1 MQFDFK
7 RMLKYEYNVGDR
19 DQTIRYG
26 VGSFSIL
33 VSLFLGSVPLLLL
46 GIALL
51 VSGYTHFC
59 PIYAGLGRT
68 TASCCGQANKAQA
81 GGPSCCEGKAEAM
94 KPKTHSCCSGQGQD
108 QAHQHR
114 A

>member
-7 RMLKYEYNVGDR
+7 RMFKYEYNVGDQ
-19 DQTIRYG
+19 DQKIRYG
-26 VGSFSIL
+26 VGSFAIL

-68 TASCCGQANKAQA
+68 TAACCGEDKQAL
-81 GGPSCCEGKAEAM
+81 SCGSQAEAT
-94 KPKTHSCCSGQGQD
+94 KTHACCSGQGNG
-108 QAHQHR
+108 QAHPH
-114 A
+114 

>member
-26 VGSFSIL
+26 VGSISIL

-68 TASCCGQANKAQA
+68 TASCCGQAKKAQA
-81 GGPSCCEGKAEAM
+81 GQPSCCEGKAEVTTE
-94 KPKTHSCCSGQGQD
+94 THSCCSGQGHD
-108 QAHQHR
+108 PTHQPR